1 MECGRL
7 VIGHHEIVASKFS
20 VSQMLYIMGAPTE
33 SLTDC
38 INPVLKKNGFAYYW
52 TFEHDGTLLFAW
64 QSGVDQVTSAIQNV
78 PIRYWKD
85 YERVK

>member
-38 INPVLKKNGFAYYW
+38 INPCFRRRMVFAYYW
-52 TFEHDGTLLFAW
+52 T
-64 QSGVDQVTSAIQNV
+64 I
-78 PIRYWKD
+78 
-85 YERVK
+85 